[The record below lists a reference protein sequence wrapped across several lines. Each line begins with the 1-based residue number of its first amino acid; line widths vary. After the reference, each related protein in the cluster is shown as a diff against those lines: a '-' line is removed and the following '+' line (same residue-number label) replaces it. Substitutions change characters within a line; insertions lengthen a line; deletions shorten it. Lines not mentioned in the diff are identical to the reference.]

1 MRKLLT
7 IILIIMI
14 IIPSLIIP
22 SEVVNAKTL
31 GDLKNELSKLEEK
44 YAANQAQKELTEKEI
59 ETVNNTISS
68 IDKQIEQINID
79 VKKLSDEIVS
89 LNQEIDK
96 KEQEVKDIIAF
107 LQVSNGESA
116 YLEYAFGAKDFT
128 DFIYRMAISE
138 QLTSYNDKLVD
149 EYNQMIKDNEQK
161 KVDLANKEKE
171 LQETQKRKQQE
182 LAKLGTQLK
191 EFMDIKVSIADD
203 IKSQKDAIKLY
214 SDMGC
219 KDNED
224 ISVCGRS
231 VLPPETSF
239 WRPVKSAY
247 VSSNFGNRCFNLNG
261 KYTCDFHSGI
271 DMSAGGSVPV
281 YAVGKGVVADTV
293 QWNCG
298 GRIIFINHNINGVSY
313 TSVYMHLRKIYVS
326 KGDVVNKDTQ
336 IGLMGG
342 NPSTEYWDSCS
353 TGQHLHLTIS
363 YGLYKGWSGVIS
375 GLINPRN
382 LINFP
387 SIGSSFYDRTTKY

>member
-1 MRKLLT
+1 
-7 IILIIMI
+7 MI

-161 KVDLANKEKE
+161 KVDFLC
-171 LQETQKRKQQE
+171 L
-182 LAKLGTQLK
+182 LLH
-191 EFMDIKVSIADD
+191 
-203 IKSQKDAIKLY
+203 
-214 SDMGC
+214 
-219 KDNED
+219 
-224 ISVCGRS
+224 
-231 VLPPETSF
+231 
-239 WRPVKSAY
+239 
-247 VSSNFGNRCFNLNG
+247 SS
-261 KYTCDFHSGI
+261 
-271 DMSAGGSVPV
+271 
-281 YAVGKGVVADTV
+281 
-293 QWNCG
+293 
-298 GRIIFINHNINGVSY
+298 
-313 TSVYMHLRKIYVS
+313 
-326 KGDVVNKDTQ
+326 
-336 IGLMGG
+336 
-342 NPSTEYWDSCS
+342 E
-353 TGQHLHLTIS
+353 
-363 YGLYKGWSGVIS
+363 
-375 GLINPRN
+375 
-382 LINFP
+382 
-387 SIGSSFYDRTTKY
+387 